1 MAGNGLGDFVAAAMA
16 RRPGSAERV
25 STVVL
30 VGDEGRAVREAAGGE
45 EGVVRLT
52 PALLGALPQDLD
64 WVRAVYAA
72 PVELVL
78 VDQEL
83 PTAAVLDMLAGL
95 RRELG
100 DPVVEVVSV
109 GGPFRCSCGSAVRL
123 LPPGPAGDAVQA
135 LFAPLRHFTVCLV
148 GCGSA
153 GDYWAFVSGLTSA
166 EGTRIEE
173 DVAREFGTC
182 VVHDCSDALALVCA
196 GALGFEGDVA
206 TFPDG
211 EIVPV
216 DRSAA
221 SVVRF
226 AAADE
231 PLALVP
237 HECAAE
243 PAPGRPYRGGTGD
256 RPDAVTWRRLAQTMG
271 LTGPRAVEQAVD
283 KMLASGA
290 EPVAFPVHRV

>member
-1 MAGNGLGDFVAAAMA
+1 MAGNGRGDFVAAAMA
-16 RRPGSAERV
+16 RRPDAAERV

-30 VGDEGRAVREAAGGE
+30 VGDEGRAVGE

-64 WVRAVYAA
+64 WVRAAYSA

-78 VDQEL
+78 VDREL
-83 PTAAVLDMLAGL
+83 PTAAVLDVLAAL

-123 LPPGPAGDAVQA
+123 LQPGPAGDAVQA
-135 LFAPLRHFTVCLV
+135 LLAPLEHFTVCLV
-148 GCGSA
+148 GSGSA
-153 GDYWAFVSGLTSA
+153 GDYWSFVSGLTSA
-166 EGTRIEE
+166 KGTRVEE
-173 DVAREFGTC
+173 GVAREFGTC

-196 GALGFEGDVA
+196 GALGFEGNVA

-243 PAPGRPYRGGTGD
+243 PAPGRPYLGGAGG

-271 LTGPRAVEQAVD
+271 LTGPRAVEQAVA
-283 KMLASGA
+283 KMPASGA
-290 EPVAFPVHRV
+290 EPVAFPVHRL